1 MSTGTPTAPISALN
15 VPAAIVQVER
25 RVEELES
32 ELAKAKLTIEALRAA
47 SGTLA
52 AGHEDAGARLVSIV
66 GQICELSERIF
77 PGPVSIEYA
86 FDPEDRSHE
95 YIVFDVTAKGEY
107 ADYRDRYF
115 EWHDEVDKIVP
126 NRGGEFRLI
135 VHPQP

>member
-1 MSTGTPTAPISALN
+1 MSAGTPTASTPALN

-25 RVEELES
+25 RVHELES
-32 ELAKAKLTIEALRAA
+32 ELAKAKSTIEALRTA
-47 SGTLA
+47 SGALTSER
-52 AGHEDAGARLVSIV
+52 EDAGARLVSIV
-66 GQICELSERIF
+66 GQIRELSERIF
-77 PGPVSIEYA
+77 PGPVAIEYA

-115 EWHDEVDKIVP
+115 AWHDEVEKIVP

-135 VHPQP
+135 VHPHP